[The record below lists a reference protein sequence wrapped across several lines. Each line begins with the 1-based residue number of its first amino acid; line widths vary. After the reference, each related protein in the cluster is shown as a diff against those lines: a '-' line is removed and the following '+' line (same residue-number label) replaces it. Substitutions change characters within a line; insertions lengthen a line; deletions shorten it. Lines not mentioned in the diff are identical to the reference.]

1 MDKHTL
7 DESQL
12 LELFR
17 RMTLLRR
24 FEEKIAGLYVRGK
37 ITGHV
42 DLYGGEEA
50 VGVGA
55 ICALDLKDYVVSTY
69 RQYGH
74 CLAKCAAPRAVMAE
88 LFGKQT
94 GISHGRDGAMHTVDP
109 NLHFIGA
116 IGAGGLPIATGL
128 ALAVQ
133 YQEGPEVVFCI
144 FGDTALSQGAFHEA
158 LNLASIWKLPI
169 VFICENNFYG
179 MGTFIDNSV
188 CQEELYRFAE
198 PYKMPGVRVD
208 GMDVVEVYIAAKNAL
223 SLARAGEG
231 PSLIEAVT
239 YRFRGA
245 SMSNPAEDRA
255 VREERIWRERDPI
268 MNLRRRL
275 LGEHGVA
282 EATLDRID
290 HEVDA
295 SIDDAVK
302 FAEES
307 PEPPL
312 DTLGKTV
319 YASDH

>member
-12 LELFR
+12 LEIYR
-17 RMTLLRR
+17 RMTLIRR
-24 FEEKIAGLYVRGK
+24 FEEKIAGLYSGGK
-37 ITGHV
+37 IAGRV
-42 DLYGGEEA
+42 DLYAGEEA

-55 ICALDLKDYVVSTY
+55 ICALDARDYVVSTY

-74 CLAKCAAPRAVMAE
+74 CLAKGTAPRAVMAE

-94 GISHGRDGAMHTVDP
+94 GISQGRGGAMHTFDHD
-109 NLHFIGA
+109 LRFMGA

-128 ALAVQ
+128 ALSVL
-133 YQEGPEVVFCI
+133 YQEGPEVVCCL
-144 FGDTALSQGAFHEA
+144 FGDLALSQGVFHEA

-208 GMDVVEVYIAAKNAL
+208 GMDVVEVYAALKDAI
-223 SLARAGEG
+223 SLARAGDG

-245 SMSNPAEDRA
+245 SMSNPAEDRSA
-255 VREERIWRERDPI
+255 REERIWRERDPI

-275 LGEHGVA
+275 LGELSA
-282 EATLDRID
+282 SEAALDRID
-290 HEVDA
+290 NEVDA
-295 SIDDAVK
+295 TIDDAVK

-312 DTLGKTV
+312 DTLDRGI
-319 YASDH
+319 YASED

>member
-7 DESQL
+7 DETQL
-12 LELFR
+12 LELYR

-24 FEEKIAGLYVRGK
+24 FEEKVAGLHSRGK
-37 ITGHV
+37 IPGHF
-42 DLYGGEEA
+42 DLYAGEEA

-55 ICALDLKDYVVSTY
+55 ICALDLVDHVVSTY

-74 CLAKCAAPRAVMAE
+74 CLAKGAAPRAVMAE

-94 GISHGRDGAMHTVDP
+94 GISRGRGGAMHLLDRDLRFV
-109 NLHFIGA
+109 GA
-116 IGAGGLPIATGL
+116 IGAGGLPIAAGL

-133 YQEGPEVVFCI
+133 YQAGPEVVCCL
-144 FGDTALSQGAFHEA
+144 FGDIALSQGAFHEA
-158 LNLASIWKLPI
+158 LNLASVWKLPI

-208 GMDVVEVYIAAKNAL
+208 GMDVLNVYAALKDAL
-223 SLARAGEG
+223 VVARAGDG

-245 SMSNPAEDRA
+245 SRSNPGEDRA
-255 VREERIWRERDPI
+255 AREQLIWRERDPI

-275 LGEHGVA
+275 LGEQSVA
-282 EATLDRID
+282 EATLDQVD

-295 SIDDAVK
+295 TIDDAVK

-307 PEPPL
+307 EPSL
-312 DTLGKTV
+312 DTVGKTV
-319 YASDH
+319 YAADD